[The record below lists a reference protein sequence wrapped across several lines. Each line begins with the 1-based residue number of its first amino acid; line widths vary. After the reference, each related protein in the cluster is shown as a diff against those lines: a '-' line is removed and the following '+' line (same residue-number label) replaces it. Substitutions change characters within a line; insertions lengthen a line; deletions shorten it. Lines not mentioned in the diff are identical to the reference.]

1 MQIAQKLAS
10 YSMGEA
16 DILRRAMGKKDP
28 EEMAGQRDHFIQG
41 AKKNRIDSKKAAG
54 IFDQMETF
62 ARYGFNKSH
71 SAAYALIS
79 YQTAYL
85 KAHYPV
91 EFMATLLSSEMGDT
105 DKVIK
110 NLAECRGQGIE
121 VLPPDVNESRSHFT
135 VVEDKIRFGLS
146 AVKNVGDKAV
156 EVIIESRE
164 KEGRLKS
171 LYDFCRRVDLRAVNR
186 RVVESL
192 IKSGALNS
200 TEVSRARLLAA
211 LDDAMKA
218 GQSYQKGLQSNQI
231 DIFQTLGG
239 SDKDSEN
246 PAEHYPEVEEWSL
259 NEVMAFEKESL
270 GFYITGH
277 PLDIFEQA
285 LKELTTGTTARLR
298 EGPSNGEV
306 KIGGVV
312 TALRL
317 RNTKKGER
325 YASFNLEDKT
335 GFIEVIVWPDIY
347 RRSMEAIPA
356 DDPILVQGRLDIG
369 EERVQLIANN
379 VTRLADATSRKNS
392 SSGSHVKTNK
402 GYAGEKTREVHFY
415 VTTQEVTSQELNRLH
430 DILRSYRGASTVLL
444 HLYNPDRSETII
456 ELPHHIKINPSPELL
471 EAVDRSFG
479 RRITASL

>member
-1 MQIAQKLAS
+1 
-10 YSMGEA
+10 
-16 DILRRAMGKKDP
+16 
-28 EEMAGQRDHFIQG
+28 
-41 AKKNRIDSKKAAG
+41 
-54 IFDQMETF
+54 
-62 ARYGFNKSH
+62 
-71 SAAYALIS
+71 
-79 YQTAYL
+79 
-85 KAHYPV
+85 
-91 EFMATLLSSEMGDT
+91 TLMSSEMGDT

-110 NLAECRGQGIE
+110 NLAECRSQGIE

-156 EVIIESRE
+156 EAIIESRE

-171 LYDFCRRVDLRAVNR
+171 LHDFCRRVDLRTVNR

-192 IKSGALNS
+192 IKCGAFDS
-200 TEVSRARLLAA
+200 TEVSRARQMAV

-231 DIFQTLGG
+231 EIFQTLGG
-239 SDKDSEN
+239 SDKESEN
-246 PAEHYPEVEEWSL
+246 PAEYYPEVEEWSS
-259 NEVMAFEKESL
+259 NQVMAFEKESL

-277 PLDIFEQA
+277 PLDKYEQA
-285 LKELTTGTTARLR
+285 IKKLTTGTTARLR
-298 EGPSNGEV
+298 EGPPNGEV

-317 RNTKKGER
+317 RNTKKGDR

-347 RRSMEAIPA
+347 RRSMETIPV

-369 EERVQLIANN
+369 EERVQLIASD
-379 VTRLADATSRKNS
+379 VTSLAEVTARNHS
-392 SSGSHVKTNK
+392 SSGSPEKFSK
-402 GYAGEKTREVHFY
+402 RYSDDKTREVHFY
-415 VTTQEVTSQELNRLH
+415 VTAQEVTAQELNRLH
-430 DILRSYRGASTVLL
+430 DILRRYRGASTVLL
-444 HLYNPDRSETII
+444 HLFNPDRSETII

-471 EAVDRSFG
+471 ETVDRSFG